1 MEIPIYKAEE
11 LQYGN
16 LVLVVIEPVNTKGD
30 VRALEWGSVG
40 FVPSSSGLLLV
51 MEEKYVMQLD
61 KFKLSMDAK
70 FNPKLVLKE
79 GQEFEEPVVS
89 YYQQRKQELEAEMKK
104 LQDDEYRRENNLEQ
118 I

>member
-16 LVLVVIEPVNTKGD
+16 LVLVIIEPINTEGD
-30 VRALEWGSVG
+30 IKVLEWGSVG
-40 FVPSSSGLLLV
+40 FVPASSGLILV

-70 FNPKLVLKE
+70 FNPKLTLKQGE
-79 GQEFEEPVVS
+79 VFEEPEVS
-89 YYQQRKQELEAEMKK
+89 YYQQRKQELETEMKK
-104 LQDDEYRRENNLEQ
+104 LQNEEYRRENNLE
-118 I
+118 